1 MPGVIGTEAL
11 AGELSLDGG
20 IVAGGA
26 GGAVVAALGIVR
38 VGAAN
43 KEPAVPRRSQHSD
56 VVLAIVLEGINEIVS
71 TRSPAEDAN
80 KLLYVFIDYL

>member
-1 MPGVIGTEAL
+1 MGPSDAAELKLTRVERGGVVPGVIGTEAL

-43 KEPAVPRRSQHSD
+43 K
-56 VVLAIVLEGINEIVS
+56 
-71 TRSPAEDAN
+71 
-80 KLLYVFIDYL
+80 

>member
-26 GGAVVAALGIVR
+26 SGAVVAALGIVR

-43 KEPAVPRRSQHSD
+43 KESAVPRRSQHSD
-56 VVLAIVLEGINEIVS
+56 VVLAIVLEGVNNEIVS

-80 KLLYVFIDYL
+80 KLL